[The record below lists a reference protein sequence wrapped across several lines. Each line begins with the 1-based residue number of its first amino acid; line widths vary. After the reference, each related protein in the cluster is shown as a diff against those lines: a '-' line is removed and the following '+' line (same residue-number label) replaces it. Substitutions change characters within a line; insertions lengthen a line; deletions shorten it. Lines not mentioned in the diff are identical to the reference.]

1 MWRLCIKK
9 HDDYTVDY
17 TVVLSKEF
25 DKEQDAQDY
34 LDVFYIIATEIL
46 GVGYDFTWDIYEAD
60 NSDNANAIEEIIN
73 ALIKTYIDE
82 FIKSETGNHFDYD
95 YVANELIEEVKNGDM
110 KDGLIKVA
118 YQVVNAIPTLKYKI
132 DKDKFLEE
140 IPEYI
145 KNHI

>member
-1 MWRLCIKK
+1 MWHLCIKE
-9 HDDYTVDY
+9 HDDY

-25 DKEQDAQDY
+25 DNEKDARDY
-34 LDVFYIIATEIL
+34 LDVFYIITSEIL
-46 GVGYDFTWDIYEAD
+46 GMGYGFTWDIYEAD

-73 ALIKTYIDE
+73 ALTKTYNDK
-82 FIKSETGNHFDYD
+82 FIKDETGKHFDSE

-118 YQVVNAIPTLKYKI
+118 YQVVNAIPTLKYL
-132 DKDKFLEE
+132 KDENTFLEE